1 MLHTIENE
9 KLIVEISD
17 VGAEMMSIRTKAD
30 GCEYLWQGDAKYW
43 GDRAI
48 VLFPICGRLV
58 DGYYTYEG
66 KKYEMGLHG
75 FAQKMPMAVTEKS
88 EQAVTFSLQA
98 NEETKKMYPFD
109 FTFRVSYA
117 LQGNRIAVTFDVT
130 NNGSGD
136 MPYSVGGHPGFRV
149 PLCAGTAFKDYYLR
163 FSEPCEP
170 DRVGFTPSVFLSGHD
185 ERYSLENAQL
195 LRLRHE
201 LFDDDAIILKNM
213 ARSVTLCS
221 DKTPLA
227 ITVTYPQMDYLGL
240 WHMPK
245 TDAPYLCI
253 EPWRSL
259 PSRQDVVEE
268 FDCKSDLVH
277 LAPGGEY
284 QNCWKVA
291 VTGE

>member
-1 MLHTIENE
+1 MLTIQN
-9 KLIVEISD
+9 
-17 VGAEMMSIRTKAD
+17 
-30 GCEYLWQGDAKYW
+30 EYLRLTVDPHGAQMMELATGKGTQLLWNGDEKYW
-43 GDRAI
+43 TDRAP
-48 VLFPICGRLV
+48 VLFPFVGRLT
-58 DGYYTYEG
+58 GGQYRIHG
-66 KKYEMGLHG
+66 KVYPMSIHG
-75 FAQKMPMAVTEKS
+75 FAAASEFSVLEQSADTVTL
-88 EQAVTFSLQA
+88 ALRD
-98 NEETKKMYPFD
+98 NEETLRQYPLHFE
-109 FTFRVSYA
+109 FLVRYA
-117 LQGNRIAVTFDVT
+117 LHGRELEIGYTVRNPNAEELPFGI
-130 NNGSGD
+130 
-136 MPYSVGGHPGFRV
+136 GGHPGFRV
-149 PLCAGTAFKDYYLR
+149 PLCAGTAFEDYYLR
-163 FSEPCEP
+163 FSEPREP

-185 ERYSLENAQL
+185 ERYPLENAQL

>member
-1 MLHTIENE
+1 MRY
-9 KLIVEISD
+9 
-17 VGAEMMSIRTKAD
+17 A
-30 GCEYLWQGDAKYW
+30 
-43 GDRAI
+43 
-48 VLFPICGRLV
+48 
-58 DGYYTYEG
+58 
-66 KKYEMGLHG
+66 LHG
-75 FAQKMPMAVTEKS
+75 RELEIGYTVRNPNA
-88 EQAVTFSLQA
+88 
-98 NEETKKMYPFD
+98 EELPF
-109 FTFRVSYA
+109 
-117 LQGNRIAVTFDVT
+117 GI
-130 NNGSGD
+130 
-136 MPYSVGGHPGFRV
+136 GGHPGFRV
-149 PLCAGTAFKDYYLR
+149 PLCAGTAFEDYYLR

-185 ERYSLENAQL
+185 ERYPLENAQL